1 MLYVCYVIGYIKAV
15 LLTFL
20 ICPYVGE
27 YVRPTFEVRPTVE
40 NSFYPQDESEKN
52 VLENLMESCWS
63 EEPDDRPPFAY
74 CLEVLEILTPLKGS
88 QTAKRGVLLERETE
102 SLEQYI
108 SHDTRQIFKE
118 KERLND
124 LISRVLPP
132 KIDEEYIRA
141 GYVEPQYYE
150 NITIMV
156 YRVFNF
162 AEIIEQCEISETL
175 SVIDYISRAA
185 SMIVQLRKLNVIEIE
200 NRGDL
205 FILGKFALF
214 SLPTTVVKLTS
225 TLISFKGNFI
235 VAHFERDEHK
245 RFEPNF
251 RI

>member
-1 MLYVCYVIGYIKAV
+1 MAILKHFYLHFYIGPYI
-15 LLTFL
+15 
-20 ICPYVGE
+20 GE
-27 YVRPTFEVRPTVE
+27 YVRPTFDVRPTVE

-63 EEPDDRPPFAY
+63 EEPDDRPPFGY

-108 SHDTRQIFKE
+108 SHDTQQIFKE

-124 LISRVLPP
+124 LILRVLPP
-132 KIDEEYIRA
+132 KINEEYIRG

-185 SMIVQLRKLNVIEIE
+185 SMIIQLRKLNVIEIE

-205 FILGKFALF
+205 FILGKFTF
-214 SLPTTVVKLTS
+214 CSLSTITVKLTS
-225 TLISFKGNFI
+225 
-235 VAHFERDEHK
+235 
-245 RFEPNF
+245 
-251 RI
+251 

>member
-1 MLYVCYVIGYIKAV
+1 MLV
-15 LLTFL
+15 TFR
-20 ICPYVGE
+20 PYVGE
-27 YVRPTFEVRPTVE
+27 YVRPTFDVRPTVE

-132 KIDEEYIRA
+132 KINEEYIRG

-175 SVIDYISRAA
+175 LVIDYISRAA
-185 SMIVQLRKLNVIEIE
+185 SMIIQLRKLNVIEIE

-205 FILGKFALF
+205 FILGKFALC
-214 SLPTTVVKLTS
+214 SLSTTTAILT
-225 TLISFKGNFI
+225 TRLISFSLNFT
-235 VAHFERDEHK
+235 VTHFEQD
-245 RFEPNF
+245 
-251 RI
+251 